1 MVSRTDDDTEIRRKR
16 GLKDFLI
23 MAQNSKVEDTVGI
36 DANDRITKYNTMMT
50 AGNFPRVFLHK
61 QATSGVGWPLILAVV
76 ITIVGACLF
85 GAAIYYFKTKY
96 GLSWTFCV
104 KKDKDIRSEVVSE
117 IDLDSGSPSVA

>member
-1 MVSRTDDDTEIRRKR
+1 M
-16 GLKDFLI
+16 
-23 MAQNSKVEDTVGI
+23 
-36 DANDRITKYNTMMT
+36 
-50 AGNFPRVFLHK
+50 
-61 QATSGVGWPLILAVV
+61 V